1 MTLTIGARVLKTG
14 VAVAVALWT
23 GKLIGLEAPLLAGVA
38 AIFTIQ
44 PSIYR
49 SWLQVLEQLQSNV
62 MGAAAAL
69 AAAWLLG
76 TSPVI
81 VGLVCILVIA
91 LCIRLKMEESIG
103 LALVTVVVL
112 MESSDLG
119 LMVALERLAALG
131 TGVVTALAVNVAVA
145 PPRHRPR
152 FVRQVREAQEL
163 LARLLRASVMH
174 ELRETVYRAERKRLQ
189 DAILKLEKSFQLLAE
204 ERVWRKRVRARR
216 ARLLAVYRS
225 MLAALEKGAALLEA
239 TDRHPVAAPSEGKP
253 ESLAARQIEVLSG
266 YHEYLMWKWE
276 GKTRPGTSAAAP
288 PEEAAAALVDFFSR
302 TTEGQPPAERARL
315 IALASALFAYEE
327 QLRRLDRLMDQ
338 VQRRTGGDTA
348 AANRV
353 EGDG

>member
-14 VAVAVALWT
+14 VAVAVALWV
-23 GKLIGLEAPLLAGVA
+23 GKLIGLESPMLAAVA

-62 MGAAAAL
+62 MGAVAAV

-119 LMVALERLAALG
+119 WMVALERLAALG
-131 TGVVTALAVNVAVA
+131 TGVVAALVVNVAVA

-163 LARLLRASVMH
+163 LARLLRAAVMH
-174 ELRETVYRAERKRLQ
+174 ELRETVYRAERKRLE
-189 DAILKLEKSFQLLAE
+189 DTILKLEKSFQLLAE
-204 ERVWRKRVRARR
+204 ERVWSKRARARR
-216 ARLLAVYRS
+216 ARLLTAYRC
-225 MLAALEKGAALLEA
+225 MLGALAKGSALLEA

-253 ESLAARQIEVLSG
+253 ESLAARQIEVLCG
-266 YHEYLMWKWE
+266 YHEHLMWKWE
-276 GKTRPGTSAAAP
+276 GKTKPGTSAAAP
-288 PEEAAAALVDFFSR
+288 PEEAAAGLVDFFSKA
-302 TTEGQPPAERARL
+302 TEGYPPTERARL
-315 IALASALFAYEE
+315 IAVASALFAYEE

-338 VQRRTGGDTA
+338 VLQRTGGDA
-348 AANRV
+348 AAAKA
-353 EGDG
+353 EASG